1 MLAGPNGAGKST
13 FYYTLVDKGFRTGV
27 FVNTDVIASRMQLQ
41 GKISEH
47 LIDFHAGRETLGI
60 VAGFIKNRTD
70 FTRESTLSGQE
81 ILRSINNA
89 KAAAFETNLVYVGLE
104 HVNLSIQRVAARV
117 ESGGH
122 DIPLDAIRRRYEKSI
137 RNLVKACHIADN
149 VIFFDNSSNDGYSPL
164 AQIISGRLS
173 WLSYEQPSWLKKVL
187 KEWTP
192 AV

>member
-13 FYYTLVDKGFRTGV
+13 FYNMLVEQGFRTGV
-27 FVNTDVIASRMQLQ
+27 FVNPDVIASRLQLQ

-47 LIDFHAGRETLGI
+47 LIDVHAGRETLRL
-60 VAGFIKNRTD
+60 VADVIKNRID

-89 KAAAFETNLVYVGLE
+89 KAADFETNLVYVGLE
-104 HVNLSIQRVAARV
+104 NVNLSIQRVATRV

-122 DIPLDAIRRRYEKSI
+122 DISLDAVRRRYEKSI
-137 RNLVKACHIADN
+137 RNLVKACNIADN
-149 VIFFDNSSNDGYSPL
+149 VIFFDNSSSNGYRPL
-164 AQIISGRLS
+164 AQIISGRIS
-173 WLSYEQPSWLKKVL
+173 WLSFERPSWLKKAL
-187 KEWTP
+187 KEWMP